1 MQKKCIFVLPSKS
14 KKYFI
19 MEQRNNK
26 QDLIIFEIENL
37 LNKMSNQVNFLIRKE
52 MTMNQLD
59 VDLLMENTRKLYDT
73 ICSIELG
80 IENSRD
86 VTPVAPEELGIDEPE
101 EFEAEEEMDFEE
113 ESEVEEEIEFE
124 EESEVEEGFEEPEVE
139 EEMDFEEESEVEEEF
154 EEPEAEE
161 EIEFEEESEVEE
173 KFEEPEA
180 EEEME
185 FEEES
190 EIVEENTES
199 VEEHKESADMI
210 WDFTIEDS
218 DTDSDTDTE
227 LMDSSI
233 DRLID
238 SATDSFPTSNLVPE
252 NDVDDDKK
260 DIVPSPITNIYSAQS
275 EEDSGIRTYKI
286 VRENAP
292 TLGDVLEQVEDNSL
306 AARLQR
312 KPVADLISAIGIN
325 DKFLFLNELFG
336 GSMEKY
342 NKSIRLLNSFST
354 LLGAK
359 TYMSELQIEFQW
371 DCNSDAYKKLAD
383 LVERRFISIHNA

>member
-80 IENSRD
+80 VDVDSDSDVDTDSDADTGIELIDSSTDRLID
-86 VTPVAPEELGIDEPE
+86 SDADSELIDSSADRLIDFVPVPVPVTEEEGEGEDIVPEENPIPE
-101 EFEAEEEMDFEE
+101 KEAD
-113 ESEVEEEIEFE
+113 I
-124 EESEVEEGFEEPEVE
+124 
-139 EEMDFEEESEVEEEF
+139 
-154 EEPEAEE
+154 
-161 EIEFEEESEVEE
+161 
-173 KFEEPEA
+173 
-180 EEEME
+180 
-185 FEEES
+185 
-190 EIVEENTES
+190 
-199 VEEHKESADMI
+199 I
-210 WDFTIEDS
+210 WDFTIEDKDTDSELIDSSTDRLIDSDS
-218 DTDSDTDTE
+218 DTDSDADTDADADSE
-227 LMDSSI
+227 LIDSST

-238 SATDSFPTSNLVPE
+238 SDSDTDADSELIDSSTDGLIDS
-252 NDVDDDKK
+252 DKEE
-260 DIVPSPITNIYSAQS
+260 DSVPSPITNIYSAQT
-275 EEDSGIRTYKI
+275 EEVSGIRTYKI

-292 TLGDVLEQVEDNSL
+292 TISDKLEQNVDNSI
-306 AARLQR
+306 AARMQR
-312 KPVADLISAIGIN
+312 KPVSDLISAIDIN

-336 GSMEKY
+336 GSMDKY
-342 NKSIRLLNSFST
+342 NKSIRSLNSFST

-383 LVERRFISIHNA
+383 LVERRFI

>member
-1 MQKKCIFVLPSKS
+1 
-14 KKYFI
+14 

-73 ICSIELG
+73 ICSVELG
-80 IENSRD
+80 VRS
-86 VTPVAPEELGIDEPE
+86 EELGVRSE
-101 EFEAEEEMDFEE
+101 ELGVDF
-113 ESEVEEEIEFE
+113 
-124 EESEVEEGFEEPEVE
+124 
-139 EEMDFEEESEVEEEF
+139 DD
-154 EEPEAEE
+154 
-161 EIEFEEESEVEE
+161 
-173 KFEEPEA
+173 
-180 EEEME
+180 
-185 FEEES
+185 
-190 EIVEENTES
+190 N
-199 VEEHKESADMI
+199 
-210 WDFTIEDS
+210 
-218 DTDSDTDTE
+218 TDSE
-227 LMDSSI
+227 LIDLST

-238 SATDSFPTSNLVPE
+238 SDADSELIDSSTDRLIDFVPVPVPE
-252 NDVDDDKK
+252 EEIEEEELIPEENPIPEKEADMVWDFTIDNEESGVRSQELGVDDEEDA
-260 DIVPSPITNIYSAQS
+260 DSELIDSSTDRLIDFVPVPEEKSVPE

-286 VRENAP
+286 VRENVH
-292 TLGDVLEQVEDNSL
+292 TLGDVLEKTEDNSL

-312 KPVADLISAIGIN
+312 KPVSDLISAIGIN

-342 NKSIRLLNSFST
+342 NKSIRSLNSFST

-383 LVERRFISIHNA
+383 LVERRFI

>member
-1 MQKKCIFVLPSKS
+1 
-14 KKYFI
+14 

-37 LNKMSNQVNFLIRKE
+37 LSKMSNQVNFLIRKE
-52 MTMNQLD
+52 MPINQLD
-59 VDLLMENTRKLYDT
+59 VDVLMENTRKLYDT

-80 IENSRD
+80 
-86 VTPVAPEELGIDEPE
+86 VEEPKLEEEPKVE
-101 EFEAEEEMDFEE
+101 EGLEFEDEFE
-113 ESEVEEEIEFE
+113 ESEIEDE
-124 EESEVEEGFEEPEVE
+124 LDELEV
-139 EEMDFEEESEVEEEF
+139 
-154 EEPEAEE
+154 
-161 EIEFEEESEVEE
+161 
-173 KFEEPEA
+173 
-180 EEEME
+180 
-185 FEEES
+185 EEES
-190 EIVEENTES
+190 EIVEEHTEV
-199 VEEHKESADMI
+199 VEDDEESADMI
-210 WDFTIEDS
+210 WDFTIDTDADTDADSELMDSSTDRLIDS

-227 LMDSSI
+227 LMDSST

-238 SATDSFPTSNLVPE
+238 SDIDE
-252 NDVDDDKK
+252 EEDEDEDEK
-260 DIVPSPITNIYSAQS
+260 DIVPSPITNIYSAQT

-292 TLGDVLEQVEDNSL
+292 TLGDRLEQSVDNSL

-312 KPVADLISAIGIN
+312 KPVLDLISAIGIN
-325 DKFLFLNELFG
+325 DKFLFLNDLFG

-342 NKSIRLLNSFST
+342 NKSIRSLNSFST

-371 DCNSDAYKKLAD
+371 DCESDAYKKLAD

>member
-80 IENSRD
+80 VRS
-86 VTPVAPEELGIDEPE
+86 EELG
-101 EFEAEEEMDFEE
+101 
-113 ESEVEEEIEFE
+113 VR
-124 EESEVEEGFEEPEVE
+124 
-139 EEMDFEEESEVEEEF
+139 
-154 EEPEAEE
+154 
-161 EIEFEEESEVEE
+161 
-173 KFEEPEA
+173 
-180 EEEME
+180 
-185 FEEES
+185 
-190 EIVEENTES
+190 S
-199 VEEHKESADMI
+199 VELGVNDE
-210 WDFTIEDS
+210 EDA
-218 DTDSDTDTE
+218 DTDADSE
-227 LMDSSI
+227 LIDSST

-238 SATDSFPTSNLVPE
+238 SVPVPE
-252 NDVDDDKK
+252 EKS
-260 DIVPSPITNIYSAQS
+260 VPE

-286 VRENAP
+286 VRENVH
-292 TLGDVLEQVEDNSL
+292 TLGDVLEKTEDNSL

-312 KPVADLISAIGIN
+312 KPVSDLISAIGIN

-342 NKSIRLLNSFST
+342 NKSIRSLNSFST

-383 LVERRFISIHNA
+383 LVERRFI

>member
-1 MQKKCIFVLPSKS
+1 
-14 KKYFI
+14 

-52 MTMNQLD
+52 MSMNQLD

-86 VTPVAPEELGIDEPE
+86 VVPVASEEYSRDVTPVASEELGIDEPE
-101 EFEAEEEMDFEE
+101 EFEA
-113 ESEVEEEIEFE
+113 
-124 EESEVEEGFEEPEVE
+124 E

-173 KFEEPEA
+173 
-180 EEEME
+180 
-185 FEEES
+185 
-190 EIVEENTES
+190 NTES

-210 WDFTIEDS
+210 WDFTIEDK
-218 DTDSDTDTE
+218 DTDTDTE
-227 LMDSSI
+227 LMDSST

-252 NDVDDDKK
+252 NDVDEDKK